1 MDRRKALKKCGI
13 LLGTA
18 LSSSTIG
25 VLFESFTLPRMKKIK
40 CFFRDEEI
48 LNLLILLFQLQ
59 NSPGAKAAGV
69 EVLFQL

>member
-25 VLFESFTLPRMKKIK
+25 VLFESFTSENEKNQV
-40 CFFRDEEI
+40 FFRTDEEI
-48 LNLLILLFQLQ
+48 LMNLLILLFQLQ
-59 NSPGAKAAGV
+59 NS
-69 EVLFQL
+69 LRS

>member
-1 MDRRKALKKCGI
+1 MDRRKALKTWHFTRNCP
-13 LLGTA
+13 L
-18 LSSSTIG
+18 SSTIG